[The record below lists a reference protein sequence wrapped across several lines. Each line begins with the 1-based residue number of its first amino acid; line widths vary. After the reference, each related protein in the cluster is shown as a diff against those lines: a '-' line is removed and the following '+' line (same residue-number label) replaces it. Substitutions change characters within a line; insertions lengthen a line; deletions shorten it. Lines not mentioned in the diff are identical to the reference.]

1 MSGNAWWRFPRSGSG
16 NGGVSTVTPG
26 GSHRPSRCRDED
38 CPRLLCRGYKDGY
51 ADGFDDGQ
59 AAGYAAGYDA
69 GHSDGYS
76 EGFAAGEA
84 TCE

>member
-1 MSGNAWWRFPRSGSG
+1 MTVTARLRRAWSGSG
-16 NGGVSTVTPG
+16 NAKVATAAPG
-26 GSHRPSRCRDED
+26 GSHRPSRCRDEG